1 MEFLGNPCPEI
12 SEVDIRDILEISFEY
27 LVCFITYNSNQIQDF
42 SGGHLVRWEG
52 IYPDWSLYSR
62 QMRETETERQKE
74 RGGKNKIHD
83 IEMLL
88 WKIY

>member
-27 LVCFITYNSNQIQDF
+27 LVCFIAYNSNQIQDF

-52 IYPDWSLYSR
+52 I
-62 QMRETETERQKE
+62 
-74 RGGKNKIHD
+74 
-83 IEMLL
+83 
-88 WKIY
+88 